1 MIRPLRRT
9 HYWIWLFLPAL
20 LFLLFI
26 GGLATR
32 QPTTLTNPSVYWRE
46 FK

>member
-20 LFLLFI
+20 LILLFL

-32 QPTTLTNPSVYWRE
+32 QPTLTNPNVHWKG